1 MPLPLTVIPIPGPG
15 AEDVLVAP
23 DGRVWTG
30 TADGAIHVHDPA
42 THETTTVTAT
52 GGRPLG
58 LENLPDGR
66 ILVCDAHRGLLALD
80 PATGDLETLLTE
92 VDGERLLFCNNAA
105 VTADGTIWF
114 SDSSRVWPVEEWK
127 NDLIEHTRTGRLFRR
142 TPDGTVTTVLDQ
154 LCFANGVALT
164 AEADAVLVAETGTRT
179 IRRVHLSSDGT
190 PGATTTWVDD
200 LPGHPDNIALGS
212 DGLVWVTVASP
223 TDPAL
228 SILQKSP
235 QAVRGMV
242 RRLPERLK
250 PKPKQTARVL
260 ALDSTGRTVHD
271 LDFDAT
277 QLAPRHG
284 RARARRQGLARQPHA
299 AGDRRRRRPAVAEP
313 LAADPLVDHPRPAV
327 VHLAGLLGPLV
338 ARPHREPGVT
348 LRLGVDLGDEQPVG
362 VGEGLGVDLRTAR
375 DEHLVGRPGQR
386 HGIRERVR
394 ALDVGVVPR
403 RVAGDH
409 DGPPPGQRPADRLE
423 RARGP

>member
-127 NDLIEHTRTGRLFRR
+127 NDLIEHTCTGRLFRR
-142 TPDGTVTTVLDQ
+142 TPDGHVTTVLDR

-179 IRRVHLSSDGT
+179 IRRVHVNADGT
-190 PGATTTWVDD
+190 AGASTTWVDD

-212 DGLVWVTVASP
+212 DGLVWVTAASP
-223 TDPAL
+223 PDKAL
-228 SILQKSP
+228 AVLQKSP
-235 QAVRGMV
+235 RTIRGMV
-242 RRLPERLK
+242 RRLPDGLK
-250 PKPKQTARVL
+250 PQPKQTARVL
-260 ALDSTGRTVHD
+260 AFDSTGRTVHD
-271 LDFDAT
+271 LEFDAT
-277 QLAPRHG
+277 HWHLATGVREHDG
-284 RARARRQGLARQPHA
+284 RVWLGSLMQPA
-299 AGDRRRRRPAVAEP
+299 IAVGDVPGPP
-313 LAADPLVDHPRPAV
+313 LAA
-327 VHLAGLLGPLV
+327 LA
-338 ARPHREPGVT
+338 
-348 LRLGVDLGDEQPVG
+348 LRS
-362 VGEGLGVDLRTAR
+362 RS
-375 DEHLVGRPGQR
+375 
-386 HGIRERVR
+386 
-394 ALDVGVVPR
+394 
-403 RVAGDH
+403 
-409 DGPPPGQRPADRLE
+409 
-423 RARGP
+423 

>member
-114 SDSSRVWPVEEWK
+114 TDSSRVWPVEEWK

-142 TPDGTVTTVLDQ
+142 TPDGAVTTVLDQ

-223 TDPAL
+223 TDSAL
-228 SILQKSP
+228 SVLQKSP

-242 RRLPERLK
+242 RRLPERFK
-250 PKPKQTARVL
+250 PRPKETARVL

-277 QLAPRHG
+277 SW
-284 RARARRQGLARQPHA
+284 
-299 AGDRRRRRPAVAEP
+299 
-313 LAADPLVDHPRPAV
+313 
-327 VHLAGLLGPLV
+327 HLATGV
-338 ARPHREPGVT
+338 RE
-348 LRLGVDLGDEQPVG
+348 
-362 VGEGLGVDLRTAR
+362 
-375 DEHLVGRPGQR
+375 
-386 HGIRERVR
+386 
-394 ALDVGVVPR
+394 
-403 RVAGDH
+403 H
-409 DGPPPGQRPADRLE
+409 DGKVWLGSLVQPAIAVGAVPQLPN
-423 RARGP
+423 A

>member
-1 MPLPLTVIPIPGPG
+1 MLLPLTVIPSPGPG
-15 AEDVLVAP
+15 AEDVLVAD

-30 TADGAIHVHDPA
+30 TADGGIHVHDPA
-42 THETTTVTAT
+42 TGATTTVTAT

-58 LENLPDGR
+58 LEHLPDGR

-114 SDSSRVWPVEEWK
+114 TDSSRVWPVEEWK

-142 TPDGTVTTVLDQ
+142 APDGTVTTVLDQ

-179 IRRVHLSSDGT
+179 IRRVQVRADGT
-190 PGATTTWVDD
+190 HGASTTWVED

-223 TDPAL
+223 TDPVL
-228 SILQKSP
+228 SLLQRSP
-235 QAVRGMV
+235 RQVRGLA

-271 LDFDAT
+271 LEFDASFW
-277 QLAPRHG
+277 
-284 RARARRQGLARQPHA
+284 
-299 AGDRRRRRPAVAEP
+299 
-313 LAADPLVDHPRPAV
+313 
-327 VHLAGLLGPLV
+327 HLATGV
-338 ARPHREPGVT
+338 RE
-348 LRLGVDLGDEQPVG
+348 
-362 VGEGLGVDLRTAR
+362 
-375 DEHLVGRPGQR
+375 
-386 HGIRERVR
+386 
-394 ALDVGVVPR
+394 
-403 RVAGDH
+403 H
-409 DGPPPGQRPADRLE
+409 DGKVWLGSLMQPAIAVGDVP
-423 RARGP
+423 AAP